1 MRFARPFQRFV
12 ARTHKRRSKN
22 CPGNRFGREWESEVA
37 LSGKARRR
45 FDMTKESL
53 VGVACGRFFVL
64 MGMSRLAAR
73 AMVECQYVL
82 CMV

>member
-1 MRFARPFQRFV
+1 MG
-12 ARTHKRRSKN
+12 KL
-22 CPGNRFGREWESEVA
+22 GA
-37 LSGKARRR
+37 LSEKGAAV